1 MAEFIGQGIISI
13 KADVDECLRF
23 FDGLGKS
30 EKTVTKA
37 IMTQVGIGGKKSA
50 KKTYPAIVHKRTGK
64 LFKSIKYKV
73 NKNGQNVIFSAN
85 ADSGKKTSKD
95 GRLARYGYMLA
106 SGYSITA
113 KDPHKYLT
121 FNINGKWVKKKSVTV
136 APRDFIE
143 APIDRYMESGE
154 LRNSIDK
161 AFDKQLE
168 KVAKKLG
175 VSA

>member
-1 MAEFIGQGIISI
+1 MAQYIGQGIISV

-30 EKTVTKA
+30 EKSVSKS
-37 IMTQVGIGGKKSA
+37 IMNQVGIGGRMAARKFYPSVLHKKSG
-50 KKTYPAIVHKRTGK
+50 TLY
-64 LFKSIKYKV
+64 KSIKYKV
-73 NKNGQNVIFSAN
+73 YKNGRNVVLTAD

-95 GRLARYGYMLA
+95 GRIARYGFMLA
-106 SGYSITA
+106 SGYTITA

-136 APRDFIE
+136 NPKDFME
-143 APIDRYMESGE
+143 EPIDRYMMSGD
-154 LRNSIDK
+154 LKARIDK
-161 AFDKQLE
+161 AFDKQVQ

-175 VSA
+175 VTV

>member
-1 MAEFIGQGIISI
+1 MRKNHICDLAGCLSI
-13 KADVDECLRF
+13 LRDLNILIADLDCALFQEANKDFDQLGVKLLARF
-23 FDGLGKS
+23 L
-30 EKTVTKA
+30 
-37 IMTQVGIGGKKSA
+37 
-50 KKTYPAIVHKRTGK
+50 VHNR
-64 LFKSIKYKV
+64 
-73 NKNGQNVIFSAN
+73 NGSFYSYI
-85 ADSGKKTSKD
+85 SGKKTSKD
-95 GRLARYGYMLA
+95 GRIARYGYMLA

-136 APRDFIE
+136 APRDFME
-143 APIDRYMESGE
+143 EPIDRYMMSGD
-154 LRNSIDK
+154 LKARIDK